1 MRKDQLLE
9 KASVRLFE
17 VTGTKDK
24 NKKGEFV
31 KAEIQKFES
40 GFVSWGTLSAI
51 GASFEE
57 FADNIGVC
65 YVLEYDFCTIEG

>member
-1 MRKDQLLE
+1 MRKNQLLE

-17 VTGTKDK
+17 VTGNKDK
-24 NKKGEFV
+24 KGDFV

-40 GFVSWGTLSAI
+40 EYVSWGTLSAI

-65 YVLEYDFCTIEG
+65 HVLEYDFCTVEG